1 MSQMEKQQLRVLAI
15 LDQSKVSWGD
25 LAYTINSPNNM
36 IRQLS
41 TNFKE
46 TGMVLGQL
54 FIPMLQKVLP
64 VINGATIAVKR
75 LLVNIASLM
84 GIKIDF
90 ESFGQSGY
98 KEESGAVDDVADS
111 YDNAAAAA
119 KKWQNQLMGFDE
131 INKLTEQSDT
141 GNGKTAGV
149 KDTLDLTDEILKATE
164 NYEKV
169 WNKAFANMQNDSQK
183 WADKLSKFTAPF
195 EKMIE
200 DVKIGDYLTLGKD
213 VSKLVRGIFDFFS
226 EAIEK
231 VNWYK
236 IGNNIGDFLAGLN
249 WPKILKSALKL
260 QFNIWKMLA
269 ELWFGAFEAAPFE
282 TAIITAFAVMKF
294 TGLGATL
301 AKNLKIGITAAFSN
315 TALATATTTGAQNLG
330 YVAGDAI
337 LQGLKSPL
345 MLIPAAFA
353 AVMLKMNSDVQKG
366 MEQYTERIEYLHAD
380 RVSESVKKLVEDTT
394 SYVDTIMS
402 NSKATLEEYSQT
414 EYSFKALDTLA
425 DGYLELAGKEQLT
438 NEEQAKMQMYHDAM
452 VDQAPELQSILD
464 DQNLSYEDLAKNLKS
479 YIAQLKT
486 KAKTEAAQKALT
498 KTYEDMYDTQKK
510 LNDMEDE
517 YTDKRKKWLN
527 TAAELRE
534 YNKQYNEAKKRADEL
549 LMSGSQEEWE
559 KANNE
564 AIRIQKLRDSA
575 EEAWLEANQNYQ
587 EINGAYTDLQTTYKQ
602 LMSDEDYY
610 TNEYVNN
617 ATDQANATANATASI
632 NKSLSGMKTTTVGV
646 MQTMHNNINATR
658 QRFANMGNTLPGAN
672 SYIGKKLRETAVLVH
687 SSMLTIGNYFDKT
700 FNYDGFVTYGKNIWA
715 GLKKG
720 LENNETLSGA
730 KNTIISA
737 ANSFKNAFKKILG
750 IHSPSKVFE
759 EYGVYT
765 IEGYNNGIQDQMDS
779 TKKIM
784 SDWAKQTTYTATPQI
799 NSANISYTPSNVT
812 TEAIKSSVGVD
823 ISAEIESAAFNGMTR
838 ALQSSSVQVVVE
850 FEPNEMGT
858 FKVVQKGAEKYAT
871 VTGLSPFP
879 V

>member
-1 MSQMEKQQLRVLAI
+1 
-15 LDQSKVSWGD
+15 
-25 LAYTINSPNNM
+25 M

-141 GNGKTAGV
+141 SSGKTAGA

-164 NYEKV
+164 DYEKV

-226 EAIEK
+226 KAIKK

-269 ELWFGAFEAAPFE
+269 ELWFGAFESAPFE

-330 YVAGDAI
+330 YIAGDAI
-337 LQGLKSPL
+337 LQGLK
-345 MLIPAAFA
+345 
-353 AVMLKMNSDVQKG
+353 K
-366 MEQYTERIEYLHAD
+366 
-380 RVSESVKKLVEDTT
+380 SVNAYSGCLCG
-394 SYVDTIMS
+394 S
-402 NSKATLEEYSQT
+402 NA
-414 EYSFKALDTLA
+414 
-425 DGYLELAGKEQLT
+425 
-438 NEEQAKMQMYHDAM
+438 
-452 VDQAPELQSILD
+452 
-464 DQNLSYEDLAKNLKS
+464 
-479 YIAQLKT
+479 
-486 KAKTEAAQKALT
+486 
-498 KTYEDMYDTQKK
+498 
-510 LNDMEDE
+510 
-517 YTDKRKKWLN
+517 
-527 TAAELRE
+527 
-534 YNKQYNEAKKRADEL
+534 
-549 LMSGSQEEWE
+549 
-559 KANNE
+559 
-564 AIRIQKLRDSA
+564 
-575 EEAWLEANQNYQ
+575 
-587 EINGAYTDLQTTYKQ
+587 
-602 LMSDEDYY
+602 
-610 TNEYVNN
+610 
-617 ATDQANATANATASI
+617 
-632 NKSLSGMKTTTVGV
+632 
-646 MQTMHNNINATR
+646 
-658 QRFANMGNTLPGAN
+658 
-672 SYIGKKLRETAVLVH
+672 
-687 SSMLTIGNYFDKT
+687 
-700 FNYDGFVTYGKNIWA
+700 
-715 GLKKG
+715 
-720 LENNETLSGA
+720 
-730 KNTIISA
+730 
-737 ANSFKNAFKKILG
+737 
-750 IHSPSKVFE
+750 
-759 EYGVYT
+759 
-765 IEGYNNGIQDQMDS
+765 
-779 TKKIM
+779 
-784 SDWAKQTTYTATPQI
+784 
-799 NSANISYTPSNVT
+799 
-812 TEAIKSSVGVD
+812 
-823 ISAEIESAAFNGMTR
+823 
-838 ALQSSSVQVVVE
+838 
-850 FEPNEMGT
+850 
-858 FKVVQKGAEKYAT
+858 
-871 VTGLSPFP
+871 
-879 V
+879 